1 MAVWAVAVAVAIA
14 GLFVRRFV
22 VRPKWLGEV
31 SPESGV
37 IALLI
42 FVLMVTYLAGL
53 LAGGGHARAG
63 ASPGGCTRWRCWS
76 FCR

>member
-1 MAVWAVAVAVAIA
+1 MAVAVAIA

-22 VRPKWLGEV
+22 VRPKWLGKV

-37 IALLI
+37 IAVLI

-53 LAGGGHARAG
+53 VVGERTAGGPRR
-63 ASPGGCTRWRCWS
+63 PGGCTRWRCWS
-76 FCR
+76 SCR